1 MIKSI
6 RNPYLQLLQYT
17 SAASIKY
24 LGGWYY
30 AVYSSPMRRWF
41 PARNWCVLKGSEVI
55 SFLTELSRSKYDELD
70 LI

>member
-30 AVYSSPMRRWF
+30 AVYRSPVRRWF
-41 PARNWCVLKGSEVI
+41 LAGEWCVLVGTVVI
-55 SFLTELSRSKYDELD
+55 MVLNHLALKAMW
-70 LI
+70 